1 MTNGREQRLLLPTP
15 LRKVK
20 SVLTRRERLRT
31 ATVAEIKAF
40 ARQLLVA
47 GGPPAIS
54 LRAIAREM
62 GMTAPAI
69 YRYFPSLDALVAGLT
84 EDLYGELTAEVEAA
98 RVPGQAT
105 LDQLLEMARAF
116 RRWSLA
122 HPAEFGLLFGN
133 PVPGVTRFEEDCL
146 SPDHA
151 GARFGAPFLE
161 AFATLY
167 HGRSPQASTGDHDGR
182 SPQASTGDASR
193 DVTGRGLTEEQFAPF
208 TAASGVALPPPV
220 VHAYLS
226 AWARLYGLVALE
238 VFGHMRW
245 ALQDT
250 SALFEVELATFV
262 DELR

>member
-1 MTNGREQRLLLPTP
+1 M
-15 LRKVK
+15 
-20 SVLTRRERLRT
+20 LTRRERLRT
-31 ATVAEIKAF
+31 ATVAEIKEF

-54 LRAIAREM
+54 LRAIARAM

-69 YRYFPSLDALVAGLT
+69 YRYFASLDALVAELT
-84 EDLYGELTAEVEAA
+84 EDLYAELTAAVEAA
-98 RVPGQAT
+98 RTPEQTTV
-105 LDQLLEMARAF
+105 DQLVEMARAF
-116 RRWSLA
+116 RQWSLA

-133 PVPGVTRFEEDCL
+133 PVPGVVQFEEDCVG
-146 SPDHA
+146 PDHA

-167 HGRSPQASTGDHDGR
+167 
-182 SPQASTGDASR
+182 ASR
-193 DVTGRGLTEEQFAPF
+193 DVTSRGLTEEQFAPF

-220 VHAYLS
+220 VHAYLA

-245 ALQDT
+245 ALADT
-250 SALFEVELATFV
+250 SALFEVQLAAFV
-262 DELR
+262 DELAGFAVAA

>member
-1 MTNGREQRLLLPTP
+1 M
-15 LRKVK
+15 
-20 SVLTRRERLRT
+20 LTRRERLRT
-31 ATVAEIKAF
+31 ATVAEIKEF

-54 LRAIAREM
+54 LRAIARAM

-69 YRYFPSLDALVAGLT
+69 YRYFPSLDALVADLT
-84 EDLYGELTAEVEAA
+84 GDVYAELTAEIEAV
-98 RVPGQAT
+98 RTPRLTT
-105 LDQLLEMARAF
+105 LDQLVEMARAF

-133 PVPGVTRFEEDCL
+133 PVPGVVLFEEDCL
-146 SPDHA
+146 SPDHP

-161 AFATLY
+161 AFASLY
-167 HGRSPQASTGDHDGR
+167 
-182 SPQASTGDASR
+182 ASR
-193 DVTGRGLTEEQFAPF
+193 DVTGRGLTEAQFAPF

-220 VHAYLS
+220 VHAYLA

-245 ALQDT
+245 AMHDT
-250 SALFEVELATFV
+250 SALFEVELAAFV

>member
-1 MTNGREQRLLLPTP
+1 MTNAHEQRLPLPTP
-15 LRKVK
+15 FRKVK
-20 SVLTRRERLRT
+20 SVLNRRERLRT
-31 ATVAEIKAF
+31 TTVAEIKAL

-69 YRYFPSLDALVAGLT
+69 YRYFPSLDALVADLT
-84 EDLYGELTAEVEAA
+84 GDLYGELTAEVEAA
-98 RVPGQAT
+98 RVPGQTT

-146 SPDHA
+146 RPDHP

-167 HGRSPQASTGDHDGR
+167 
-182 SPQASTGDASR
+182 ASR

-208 TAASGVALPPPV
+208 TASSGVALPPPV

-226 AWARLYGLVALE
+226 AWARLYGVVALE

-250 SALFEVELATFV
+250 SALFEVELAAFV

>member
-1 MTNGREQRLLLPTP
+1 MTNVREQRLLLPTP
-15 LRKVK
+15 FRKVK

-105 LDQLLEMARAF
+105 PDQLLEMARAF

-122 HPAEFGLLFGN
+122 HPAEFGLLFGS

-161 AFATLY
+161 AFATL
-167 HGRSPQASTGDHDGR
+167 HRDGR
-182 SPQASTGDASR
+182 SAQASTGDASR
-193 DVTGRGLTEEQFAPF
+193 AVTGRGLTEEQFAPF

-220 VHAYLS
+220 VHAYLA

-245 ALQDT
+245 AMHDT
-250 SALFEVELATFV
+250 SALFEVELAAFV

>member
-1 MTNGREQRLLLPTP
+1 MTNAREQRLLLPIP

-20 SVLTRRERLRT
+20 TTLLTRRERLRS
-31 ATVAEIKAF
+31 ATVAEIKEF
-40 ARQLLVA
+40 ARQLLVQ

-54 LRAIAREM
+54 VRAIAREM

-69 YRYFPSLDALVAGLT
+69 YRYFPSLDALVAELT
-84 EDLYGELTAEVEAA
+84 EDLYAELTKAIEEA
-98 RVPGQAT
+98 RSPGQAT
-105 LDQLLEMARAF
+105 LDQLVAMARAF

-133 PVPGVTRFEEDCL
+133 PVPGVVRFEEDCL
-146 SPDHA
+146 TPDHA
-151 GARFGAPFLE
+151 AARFGAPFLE

-167 HGRSPQASTGDHDGR
+167 
-182 SPQASTGDASR
+182 ASR

-208 TAASGVALPPPV
+208 TAASGVALPAPV
-220 VHAYLS
+220 VHAYLA

-245 ALQDT
+245 AMDDT
-250 SALFEVELATFV
+250 SALFEVELAAFV